1 MWTYIRFAPG
11 KHLHQYMYE
20 CPIDEHNVNIFLVN
34 LRSTLLEADKDQK
47 VNDMNWMIA
56 QQDIVVLSDVRPIRT
71 PPTNTKEFMVPADE
85 PIVKYREKLR
95 EWDGW
100 GWRIDIEAVNRNTHK
115 IAYAIPCPERR
126 NRKGWVLDPIPVLQT
141 DGFGDTIGRL
151 DAKN

>member
-1 MWTYIRFAPG
+1 MMNTPRCRSFGWQRFQTAAGGTLRVVSVPTSAQSNVYWARKGTIMG
-11 KHLHQYMYE
+11 K
-20 CPIDEHNVNIFLVN
+20 N
-34 LRSTLLEADKDQK
+34 
-47 VNDMNWMIA
+47 
-56 QQDIVVLSDVRPIRT
+56 IVVLSDVRPIRT

-100 GWRIDIEAVNRNTHK
+100 GWRIDVEEVSRNTRK
-115 IAYAIPCPERR
+115 TAYAIPCPERR